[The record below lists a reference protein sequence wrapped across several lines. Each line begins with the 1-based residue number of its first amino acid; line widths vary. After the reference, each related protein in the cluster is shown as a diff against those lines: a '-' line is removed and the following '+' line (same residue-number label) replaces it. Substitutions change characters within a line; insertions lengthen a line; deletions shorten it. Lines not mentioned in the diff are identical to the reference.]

1 MEDGGCA
8 CFAMSML
15 ENIGRRTK
23 KLSKFH
29 PTIVAKFS
37 FWQTNAILPVNT
49 ILQSRLRWVHFQTF
63 AMDDLNC
70 KTNQCEFRVM
80 SQMSRK
86 INWSGISI
94 VPSWWLLQI
103 LFVLSDN
110 KEGEGSGPAQGQP
123 LANRLPNSRA
133 VQNLNATRKVL
144 SASSLPVRSEGSLMV
159 STIEGVK

>member
-23 KLSKFH
+23 TLPKFH

-37 FWQTNAILPVNT
+37 FLTNKCDLACQHCFVKQAQLGSFSK
-49 ILQSRLRWVHFQTF
+49 LF

-86 INWSGISI
+86 IN
-94 VPSWWLLQI
+94 
-103 LFVLSDN
+103 
-110 KEGEGSGPAQGQP
+110 
-123 LANRLPNSRA
+123 
-133 VQNLNATRKVL
+133 
-144 SASSLPVRSEGSLMV
+144 
-159 STIEGVK
+159 